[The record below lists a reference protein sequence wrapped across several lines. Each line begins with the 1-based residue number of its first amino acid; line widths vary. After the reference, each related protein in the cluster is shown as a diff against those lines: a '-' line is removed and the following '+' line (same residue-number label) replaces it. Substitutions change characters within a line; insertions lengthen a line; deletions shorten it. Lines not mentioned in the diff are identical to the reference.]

1 MHPTLSQAQIS
12 RPHRGAPASS
22 VRKAPD
28 PWDAARAWRGAL
40 SFCRLCGTAPWHEA
54 HAPRSRER
62 AAWRLLVNCWLRQLH
77 FTVTQH
83 GQYYE

>member
-12 RPHRGAPASS
+12 RPHRRALASS

-28 PWDAARAWRGAL
+28 SCDAARAWRGAL
-40 SFCRLCGTAPWHEA
+40 PFCRLRGMAPWHEA
-54 HAPRSRER
+54 CAPRSRER
-62 AAWRLLVNCWLRQLH
+62 SDWRSLVNCWLRQLH